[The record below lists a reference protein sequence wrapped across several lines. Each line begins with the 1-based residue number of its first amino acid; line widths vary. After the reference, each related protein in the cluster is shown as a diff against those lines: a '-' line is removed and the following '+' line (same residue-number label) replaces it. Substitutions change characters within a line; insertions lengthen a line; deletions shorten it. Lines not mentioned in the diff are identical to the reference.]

1 MDYETI
7 TYELSGHVATV
18 TLNRPDRLNAFNQR
32 MCDEFEHLWGA
43 VRLDDDVRAIVLQAE
58 GERAFSTGI
67 DVREGRD
74 EPENIWSRRDPG
86 VQLGPKHNQVWKPV
100 VAALHGMV
108 AGGALYWVNESDI
121 VICSDDATFFDPHVS
136 YGLTAALE
144 PIGLSRR
151 VPLGE
156 VLRMTL
162 LGLDERMSAARAR
175 EIGLVSEVVSR
186 ADLRSRAAELA
197 GIIAANLAAAV
208 RAARRHL
215 PGVPGAWVSGTSRWL
230 SRAPRRCAPLTGRVD
245 NAYGGVRR
253 WDPAVGSR
261 TGEILPGDER
271 VPAGLA
277 ARRPLPEGREVVP
290 RRGRR
295 HRPDSYSGGSATQAG
310 IETSPDR
317 SGRKRN
323 R

>member
-7 TYELSGHVATV
+7 VYELSDHVATV

-32 MCDEFEHLWGA
+32 MCDEFEHLWSA
-43 VRLDDDVRAIVLQAE
+43 VRLDDDVRAVVLQAE

-175 EIGLVSEVVSR
+175 EIGLVSEVVGR
-186 ADLRSRAAELA
+186 ADLRSRAAEIA
-197 GIIAANLAAAV
+197 GIIAAKPPAAIQGSVKAIWESLDMTRSGALQV
-208 RAARRHL
+208 GVSYTLLGNPIGRAEVDRAAF
-215 PGVPGAWVSGTSRWL
+215 TK
-230 SRAPRRCAPLTGRVD
+230 
-245 NAYGGVRR
+245 
-253 WDPAVGSR
+253 
-261 TGEILPGDER
+261 
-271 VPAGLA
+271 
-277 ARRPLPEGREVVP
+277 PEWRL
-290 RRGRR
+290 R
-295 HRPDSYSGGSATQAG
+295 
-310 IETSPDR
+310 
-317 SGRKRN
+317 
-323 R
+323 